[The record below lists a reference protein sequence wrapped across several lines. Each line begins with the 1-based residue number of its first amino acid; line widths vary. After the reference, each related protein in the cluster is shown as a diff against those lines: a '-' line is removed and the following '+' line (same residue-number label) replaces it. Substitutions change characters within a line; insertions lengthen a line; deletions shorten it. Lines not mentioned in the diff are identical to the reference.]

1 MILNY
6 VRIRNIMLLCESL
19 CRNHMNF
26 HVLPVHLDM
35 DFCCV
40 KKGLKLYISNP
51 SFDFARSASKETS
64 EWGSE
69 RWWWWWKGS
78 AKEIWVEEEERK
90 RVLVFN
96 ALTDICVTVY
106 LSSKNIL
113 RFRLMFASCGNS
125 GVWRAHT
132 Q

>member
-26 HVLPVHLDM
+26 HELPVHLDM

-51 SFDFARSASKETS
+51 SFDFAALLRRKPLSGGAKD
-64 EWGSE
+64 GGGGGGGG
-69 RWWWWWKGS
+69 KG
-78 AKEIWVEEEERK
+78 ARRRFGLGGRRRK
-90 RVLVFN
+90 K
-96 ALTDICVTVY
+96 TCVGIQCAY
-106 LSSKNIL
+106 
-113 RFRLMFASCGNS
+113 
-125 GVWRAHT
+125 
-132 Q
+132 